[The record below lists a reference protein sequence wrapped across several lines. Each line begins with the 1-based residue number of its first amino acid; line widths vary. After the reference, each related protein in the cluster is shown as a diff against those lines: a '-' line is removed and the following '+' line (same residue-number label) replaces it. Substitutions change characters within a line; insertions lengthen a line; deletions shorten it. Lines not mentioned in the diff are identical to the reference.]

1 MKESKRHRNAWTQEE
16 NQRLRFLVEEK
27 KMKSWVLISNF
38 FINRSNKD
46 CRDHYIFH
54 LSPNIVKRKWTENE
68 EQFLLEKFKEIGPK
82 WVKMATFFDKR
93 SPNDLKNRVKLIKQ
107 RKKPLRNC
115 VLNLQKHIY
124 NSTQKSIDHLE
135 KINNTTSITNMNINT
150 QNLDQN
156 NIFDQDQF
164 CDFYH
169 DIGKDCLNIDNML
182 NIPEYDEIQSIYT
195 FESLY
200 FENICIQN

>member
-16 NQRLRFLVEEK
+16 NKRLKFLVEEK

-68 EQFLLEKFKEIGPK
+68 EQFLLEKFNEIGPK

-107 RKKPLRNC
+107 RKKPLRNS
-115 VLNLQKHIY
+115 VLNLQKHIS
-124 NSTQKSIDHLE
+124 NSTQKSVDHAE
-135 KINNTTSITNMNINT
+135 KINNPILITNNNTNT
-150 QNLDQN
+150 QNLNQN

-164 CDFYH
+164 CDFFH
-169 DIGKDCLNIDNML
+169 DIGKDCSSIDNML
-182 NIPEYDEIQSIYT
+182 NIPEYDEMQSIYT
-195 FESLY
+195 FDSLC
-200 FENICIQN
+200 FTNICI